1 MYSRSLEVR
10 LQLLG
15 AIEME
20 TRFYADLKT
29 PFECGGHLPW
39 ATSSGTDLRWCSS
52 MLLSDTKYWGNHG
65 VAESPLES

>member
-1 MYSRSLEVR
+1 
-10 LQLLG
+10 
-15 AIEME
+15 ME

-29 PFECGGHLPW
+29 PFECGGRLPW

-65 VAESPLES
+65 VAKSPLES